1 MRLFLISFWLALG
14 IQLNFGGDITG
25 TVHAEPKAGTEN
37 SAATDGPY
45 ASRKYKFAQR
55 VDYAAMRNFIVY
67 IDGLAV
73 TNSAPGTNTMEV
85 TTMKV
90 AQHGAVFSPH
100 VLPVM
105 AGTKVEWPNNDD
117 IYHNVFSDSD
127 AKRFDVDL
135 YKGNPPDKFVVF
147 DQPGRVDVFCSIHAD
162 MHCVV
167 LVMSNPYFATTDA
180 AGHYTITNVPAGTY
194 KLTAWH
200 ERIPTDI
207 QEVIVPT
214 NGVVNANFTLT
225 IKNLPKY

>member
-1 MRLFLISFWLALG
+1 
-14 IQLNFGGDITG
+14 
-25 TVHAEPKAGTEN
+25 
-37 SAATDGPY
+37 
-45 ASRKYKFAQR
+45 
-55 VDYAAMRNFIVY
+55 
-67 IDGLAV
+67 
-73 TNSAPGTNTMEV
+73 
-85 TTMKV
+85 
-90 AQHGAVFSPH
+90 
-100 VLPVM
+100 
-105 AGTKVEWPNNDD
+105 
-117 IYHNVFSDSD
+117 
-127 AKRFDVDL
+127 
-135 YKGNPPDKFVVF
+135 
-147 DQPGRVDVFCSIHAD
+147 